1 MTAPATQDTPP
12 APALDTEKPAKAT
25 KQKAEPAAPKR
36 GLGDALREFE
46 PDLRWFLPAVASC
59 QAYTLAAIPVW
70 TGLPSWVLVA
80 PGVASTAAGVWL
92 ARHFYKA
99 VEYGHEQRRAAQAI
113 AVGAGVLMTA
123 WMVFAGGGNPLR
135 PVALGAL
142 LLVALVCGAAF
153 GALHTRAPSVKAEV
167 KAKRTEVIAAGVE
180 RVAEVE
186 QAKARDEWQE
196 IAEQANPGC
205 GITLVQKVPQEG
217 GFYLDFAD
225 NPTKPIKWQG
235 FCGMVGSMLSIASAR
250 MAPDGVTLSEG
261 DLCPEQPEGM
271 PAHLFRL
278 HVYTSNKF
286 AASLPYPMDV
296 PVGTILDPR
305 ILGKYKD
312 MSPLGVCLCGNHGV
326 MCAGTGGGK
335 TVFANCLIAGVLECG
350 DAEVWLGATD
360 KLTPLAYSWLL
371 PWLLGRTR
379 EPVLKYVSG
388 QSARSV
394 TEMLAELYHEAK
406 RRNGKLGRQSKHT
419 PSRDEPAIVCV
430 IEEASDLLMDHSD
443 VVVTTFDGHR
453 WNASQLLNA
462 LARAARSASISI
474 FLLTQFGIMDALGGH
489 GSLMRRNLTFRVC
502 GRTYTYSDGRDILT
516 AISAPDTTKLKDYTL
531 LVQPALAEPRVI
543 PAKAW
548 LLDGAETIGPIAE
561 KYTSR
566 RTNWVPPLAGD
577 AFRERW
583 SATRLPELAAI
594 AADEGLPWPGS
605 VHTGSPVVDEID
617 QVALPAAEPDK
628 ESDSMSDEVKAKL
641 AAANAKMDEAIEQ
654 ARKYGP
660 LGPLMGPIMDAV
672 NAENA
677 PGFVPA
683 GLLAHIIGRV
693 PDDGD
698 WDTAGDKLAGELQG
712 KPWYLS
718 PTRQEGTLG
727 WPRDLI
733 LGTIRAFLEGRP
745 VPGEGAAEGMD
756 MTAGETLGV
765 LVRKLAGDN
774 REFVTA
780 VDAAAMVGMS
790 AAALQ
795 RMLEGEPFKLPMQ
808 RPRTVTDGERP
819 RGWFVSDL
827 RRAAG
832 V

>member
-1 MTAPATQDTPP
+1 MTAPATQDAPP
-12 APALDTEKPAKAT
+12 TDEKPAKAK
-25 KQKAEPAAPKR
+25 KQKPEATPPKR

-123 WMVFAGGGNPLR
+123 WMVFAGSGNPLR

-167 KAKRTEVIAAGVE
+167 EAKRTEVIEANSE

-186 QAKARDEWQE
+186 LAKTRDEWQE
-196 IAEQANPGC
+196 IADQARPGC
-205 GITLVQKVPQEG
+205 GITVVGRADQPS
-217 GFYLDFAD
+217 GFYVDFAD
-225 NPTKPIKWQG
+225 NPTKPIKWVG
-235 FCGMVGSMLSIASAR
+235 FCDMVGSMLSIASAR
-250 MAPDGVTLSEG
+250 LAPSGIVLSEG
-261 DLCPEQPEGM
+261 DLSPEQPEGM

-278 HVYTSNKF
+278 HVFTSNEF
-286 AASLPYPMDV
+286 AQSLPYPMDR
-296 PVGTILDPR
+296 PVGTIVEPR
-305 ILGKYKD
+305 IIGRYKD

-335 TVFANCLIAGVLECG
+335 TVCANCLIAGVLECG
-350 DAEVWLGATD
+350 DAEVWMGGTS
-360 KLTPLAYSWLL
+360 KLTPLAYPWLL
-371 PWLLGRTR
+371 PWLLGRTTR
-379 EPVLKYVSG
+379 PVIQYVSG
-388 QSARSV
+388 EDPRSV
-394 TEMLAELYHEAK
+394 TEMLAELYREAK
-406 RRNGKLGRQSKHT
+406 RRNSKLGRRSKHA
-419 PSRDEPAIVCV
+419 PSKDEPALVCF
-430 IEEASDLLMDHSD
+430 IEEASDLLMNHSE
-443 VVVTTFDGHR
+443 VRVPTFDGHS
-453 WNASQLLNA
+453 WNASQILNA
-462 LARAARSASISI
+462 IAQIARAASISI
-474 FLLTQFGIMDALGGH
+474 FLLTQFGIMDALGTH
-489 GSLMRRNLTFRVC
+489 GSLMRRNLTIRIC

-516 AISAPDTTKLKDYTL
+516 AISAPDTTKLKDNTL
-531 LVQPALAEPRVI
+531 LVQPAMEEPRVMA
-543 PAKAW
+543 AKAYF
-548 LLDGAETIGPIAE
+548 LDGAETIGPVAE
-561 KYTSR
+561 KYTAR
-566 RTNWVPPLAGD
+566 RTEWEPPLAGD

-583 SATRLPELAAI
+583 SALRLPELAAI
-594 AADEGLPWPGS
+594 AADEGLSWPGS
-605 VHTGSPVVDEID
+605 VHTGSRAAEVID
-617 QVALPAAEPDK
+617 QPALPVAAPDK
-628 ESDSMSDEVKAKL
+628 GSDTMSDDVKAML
-641 AAANAKMDEAIEQ
+641 SDAQAQMDVAIES

-660 LGPLMGPIMDAV
+660 LGPLMGEVFNKV

-677 PGFVPA
+677 PEFIPA
-683 GLLAHIIGRV
+683 GQLAYGLGRV
-693 PDDGD
+693 LKDGD
-698 WDTAGDKLAGELQG
+698 WDTAGDTLAGELAG

-745 VPGEGAAEGMD
+745 VPGEGTTEGTD
-756 MTAGETLGV
+756 LSAGETLGV
-765 LVRKLAGDN
+765 LVRELAGDD

-795 RMLEGEPFKLPMQ
+795 RMLEGEPFRLPMQ

-819 RGWFVSDL
+819 RGWFVADL

>member
-1 MTAPATQDTPP
+1 VTAPATQDAPP
-12 APALDTEKPAKAT
+12 TQASETKPAKAK
-25 KQKAEPAAPKR
+25 KQKPVEAPKR

-46 PDLRWFLPAVASC
+46 PDMRWFLPAVAAC
-59 QAYTLAAIPVW
+59 QAYTLAAVPVW
-70 TGLPSWVLVA
+70 TGLPSWVLIV
-80 PGVASTAAGVWL
+80 PGAASAVVGVWL
-92 ARHFYKA
+92 ARHFYR
-99 VEYGHEQRRAAQAI
+99 VVDYGHEQRLAAQII
-113 AVGAGVLMTA
+113 AVGTAVLMTG
-123 WMVFAGGGNPLR
+123 WMVFAGSGNPLR
-135 PVALGAL
+135 PAAMGTL
-142 LLVALVCGAAF
+142 LLLALVCGAAF
-153 GALHTRAPSVKAEV
+153 GALHTRAPSVRAEV
-167 KAKRTEVIAAGVE
+167 EAKRAEVIEAGTE

-186 QAKARDEWQE
+186 QVRARDEWQE
-196 IAEQANPGC
+196 IAEQASPKC
-205 GITLVQKVPQEG
+205 GLTLVRKVQQEG
-217 GFYLDFAD
+217 GFYLDWAD
-225 NPTKPIKWQG
+225 NPTKPIKWAG
-235 FCGMVGSMLSIASAR
+235 FCDMVGSLLSIASAR
-250 MAPDGVTLSEG
+250 MADAGVVLSEG
-261 DLCPEQPEGM
+261 DLVPEQPAGM

-286 AASLPYPMDV
+286 AESLPYPMDV
-296 PVGTILDPR
+296 PVGTITEPR
-305 ILGKYKD
+305 VLGKYKD

-350 DAEVWLGATD
+350 DAEVWVGATD
-360 KLTPLAYSWLL
+360 KLTPLVYPWLL
-371 PWLLGRTR
+371 PWLLGRTDR
-379 EPVLKYVSG
+379 PAVQYVSG

-394 TEMLAELYHEAK
+394 TEMLAELYRETK
-406 RRNGKLGRQSKHT
+406 RRNSKLGRQSKHT
-419 PSRDEPAIVCV
+419 PSKDEPAIVCY

-502 GRTYTYSDGRDILT
+502 GRTYTHSDGRDILT
-516 AISAPDTTKLKDYTL
+516 AITGSTNTTKLRDNTL
-531 LVQPALAEPRVI
+531 LVQPALEEPRVM

-548 LLDGAETIGPIAE
+548 LLDGAETIGPVAE

-566 RTNWVPPLAGD
+566 RTSWVPPLAGD

-583 SATRLPELAAI
+583 SAARLPELAAI

-605 VHTGSPVVDEID
+605 VHTGSPATSGID
-617 QVALPAAEPDK
+617 QVALPAATVDE
-628 ESDSMSDEVKAKL
+628 ESETMSDDVKATL
-641 AAANAKMDEAIEQ
+641 AAANAKMDAAIEQ

-660 LGPLMGPIMDAV
+660 LGPLMGEIMDKV

-677 PGFVPA
+677 PEFVPA

-693 PDDGD
+693 PEDGD
-698 WDTAGDKLAGELQG
+698 WDAAGDELAGELSR

-718 PTRQEGTLG
+718 PTEREGTLG

-745 VPGEGAAEGMD
+745 VPGEGTQSPAI
-756 MTAGETLGV
+756 GEPLGTLV
-765 LVRKLAGDN
+765 ERLAGDD

-780 VDAAAMVGMS
+780 VDAAGLVGLS
-790 AAALQ
+790 AAELQ
-795 RMLEGEPFKLPMQ
+795 RQLEGEPFNLPVQ
-808 RPRTVTDGERP
+808 RPRTVADGERP
-819 RGWFVSDL
+819 RGWFTADL